1 MNKTTASFVMP
12 IGNLVRDRINIQENI
27 SSFSTIDN
35 CELILIVD
43 SADPQAIADLKK
55 SNDKMDNLKIL
66 SGDFANPGG
75 PRNLGISVAQG
86 NWIVFIDSDDKTDFK
101 KFLQIILE
109 AQELGMELVVGSYS
123 IEMAGSIRAQ
133 SSGQKNLM
141 MRIESIARNPGI
153 WRMGFHRKVVE
164 RVRFPE
170 IRMGEDQVFLARVG
184 FWKLDMHHSSELVYC
199 YRSGVSGQLT
209 MSKAAI
215 SELVRAQEEMLEI
228 LLSKKNIYGDARIIA
243 IMLSKQFLTA
253 IRRLGFHGILIT
265 FRTLMK
271 STEGLKSFKVLF
283 LLLQTCNSEIR
294 IKARYLVSTR
304 GQNE

>member
-1 MNKTTASFVMP
+1 MNNNTASFVMP

-43 SADPQAIADLKK
+43 SAEPQAIAELKK
-55 SNDKMDNLKIL
+55 SNDKIDNLRIL

-75 PRNLGISVAQG
+75 PRNLGISAAQG

-123 IEMAGSIRAQ
+123 VEIAGSIGAQ

-141 MRIESIARNPGI
+141 MRVESIARNPGI
-153 WRMGFHRKVVE
+153 WRMGFRRKVVE

-184 FWKLDMHHSSELVYC
+184 FWKLDTHHSSELVYC
-199 YRSGVSGQLT
+199 YRSGVPGQLT

-215 SELVRAQEEMLEI
+215 CDLVRAQEEMLEI
-228 LLSKKNIYGDARIIA
+228 LLSKKNIYNDAKIIA

-271 STEGLKSFKVLF
+271 STEGLKSFKMLF

-304 GQNE
+304 GKNE